1 MEPELN
7 YRRFRFPAA
16 DGTSLVGWTNDAED
30 KPPLLVANGLGVPPE
45 AWPTLLSD
53 EPDYWVAGWNHRGA
67 LGSER
72 PVDPEAFGVPAHV
85 DDAFALMDRMG
96 WGVGGGRGLVHRR
109 QRRVRD
115 GPPAAGP
122 GVRNRGTGWRA
133 RGTFESGFGYWMVP
147 KPLRRHVS
155 MGVVQG
161 GRALGAPLTTLA
173 RVVPKGRPFAEALR
187 WSGFMMPRSNPEHA
201 VPWIKAFLEH
211 DFHWYFTLGV
221 AAAEHE
227 PIDPSFV
234 QVPVTVAAGGF
245 DVMTSARD
253 VMAFAEKIPH
263 AVAHLLH
270 GTHMLPLEFPD
281 LVLGWCMTF
290 TTRCTTPRLATSAC
304 KQRVDQAPV
313 PAACR
318 APPPWPHMPRAHAT
332 TAAS

>member
-1 MEPELN
+1 MCAGLTQTLLRPPTPRSRRPRPRSHNETVEPELN

-96 WGVGGGRGLVHRR
+96 WESAVVVGWSIGVNVAFEMAR
-109 QRRVRD
+109 QQPDRVS
-115 GPPAAGP
+115 GIVALAGVP
-122 GVRNRGTGWRA
+122 G
-133 RGTFESGFGYWMVP
+133 GTFESGFGYWMVP

-281 LVLGWCMTF
+281 LVLEMVHDVYDKVHDA
-290 TTRCTTPRLATSAC
+290 ATGDLSL
-304 KQRVDQAPV
+304 QA
-313 PAACR
+313 AG
-318 APPPWPHMPRAHAT
+318 
-332 TAAS
+332 